1 MIDTVYATY
10 SLLESFR
17 NDSIIYQTTGMVMYW
32 LRLSTYE
39 AAPRLIVAMRDMTEL
54 YNILFNKPF
63 FE

>member
-1 MIDTVYATY
+1 MIDTAYATY

-17 NDSIIYQTTGMVMYW
+17 NDSIIYQTTGMVVYW
-32 LRLSTYE
+32 LRLSIYE